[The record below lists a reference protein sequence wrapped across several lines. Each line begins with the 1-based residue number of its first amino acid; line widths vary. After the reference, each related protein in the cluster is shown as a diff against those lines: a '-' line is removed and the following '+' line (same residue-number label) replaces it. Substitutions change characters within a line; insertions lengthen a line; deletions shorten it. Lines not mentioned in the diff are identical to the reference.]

1 MASNALNSTGK
12 LRTIFFLEEAQFGY
26 IPGTGVNNTAAMQAC
41 IDAAEAVN
49 GTAVFPAVAVG
60 TYLEHTGLTVGATG
74 SVTVVGAGK
83 FRTPLRLL
91 GTTAPGTHGIT
102 FAAGVDAADVHIMD
116 LGLDGRYGSMTS
128 GHGIYLPDEV
138 TLSYGRGLKLTRVY
152 ITKFAGKGLYVGANR
167 NTGKTYDLEISRCE
181 DGVYIDNA
189 SDWKHFEGEFGV
201 MRQFCVNIPGSGADN
216 KFTDCSM
223 WESAEAA
230 VNLGTTGS
238 SPNTFTGCTFDHHT
252 KNAVRV
258 SGNAGSGQPHA
269 FLGCWFRENSQAG
282 DGLHSQIKLTDTSGV
297 VFIGNRFTDQEGNPR
312 PSYVV
317 EFAGTCGEMTWVG
330 NYVEA
335 DAYATALTNDA
346 SKLTLTT
353 IGTTY
358 LGGPSGTQSL
368 YVPAGVAAGNYLTAV
383 GVAAGNGPVLTAE
396 GADTN
401 AVLKLSSKGTSALE
415 MYTNGANNRVARFMH
430 VASAVNRLDL
440 YPGAT
445 GGSVRL
451 VAASSTDTHVDLSL
465 EPAGTGNV
473 ITKVSTTPPTLAT
486 NSTMT
491 FNLTSDTNV
500 RISARGSDGVT
511 RVANITLA

>member
-1 MASNALNSTGK
+1 MSNALNNAGK
-12 LRTIFFLEEAQFGY
+12 LAKVVHLIEPRFGY
-26 IPGTGVNNTAAMQAC
+26 VEGTGVNNTAAVQAC
-41 IDAAEAVN
+41 IDAAVAIE
-49 GTAVFPAVAVG
+49 GTAVLPAH
-60 TYLEHTGLTVGATG
+60 LIEHTGVTIGGA
-74 SVTVVGAGK
+74 VTIMGAGK
-83 FRTPLRLL
+83 FRTTLRLL
-91 GTTAPGTHGIT
+91 GSATGAHGIT
-102 FAAGVDAADVHIMD
+102 FVANVDEADVHIMD

-128 GHGIYLPDEV
+128 GHGVYLPDEV

-167 NTGKTYDLEISRCE
+167 NNGKTYDLEISRCE

-238 SPNTFTGCTFDHHT
+238 SPNTFTGCTFDHHE
-252 KNAVRV
+252 KNAVRI

-269 FLGCWFRENSQAG
+269 FLGCWYRENSQAG

-312 PSYVV
+312 PSYAV

-368 YVPAGVAAGNYLTAV
+368 YVPAGVAAGNYLAAV
-383 GVAAGNGPVLTAE
+383 GVAAGGGPVLTAE
-396 GADTN
+396 GADAN
-401 AVLKLSSKGTSALE
+401 AVLKLSSKGTSAVE
-415 MYTNGANNRVARFMH
+415 IYTQGANNRVARFMDT
-430 VASAVNRLDL
+430 ASQVNRLDF
-440 YPGAT
+440 YGSAT
-445 GGSVRL
+445 GDAVRIAAAGS
-451 VAASSTDTHVDLSL
+451 DPDVDLSL
-465 EPAGTGNV
+465 SPQGAGMVKFGARTASGDAAITGYIEIKDSGGTVRKLAV
-473 ITKVSTTPPTLAT
+473 IS
-486 NSTMT
+486 
-491 FNLTSDTNV
+491 
-500 RISARGSDGVT
+500 
-511 RVANITLA
+511 